1 MTIAESMVSVMNDAD
16 RVFKLVLF
24 TPNPVS
30 NLNECVD
37 YARSKDADLIIVQAE
52 SDIPE
57 RSVFHIFNKPGTGV
71 TAKQIAEMLGGTG
84 GGHDGN
90 CGVIYS
96 LSTEMKVETVLRA
109 TLQI

>member
-1 MTIAESMVSVMNDAD
+1 MTISESMVSVMNDAD

-37 YARSKDADLIIVQAE
+37 YARSKEADLIIVQAE
-52 SDIPE
+52 TSIPD

-84 GGHDGN
+84 GGHDDN
-90 CGVIYS
+90 CGIIYS
-96 LSTEMKVETVLRA
+96 SSMELKVETVLRA